1 VRMCYATAYEDLV
14 EALDRIERFVKRHT
28 T

>member
-14 EALDRIERFVKRHT
+14 EALDRMERFVGRLPA
-28 T
+28 